1 MNKKNK
7 NYKELP
13 KIIINELESVIENLE
28 GAAELIDEMIRARSY
43 GKLTQVRMGIY
54 RQRNYLN
61 NIKAI
66 CEKVRSSQE
75 F

>member
-13 KIIINELESVIENLE
+13 RIIINELENVIENLE
-28 GAAELIDEMIRARSY
+28 GAAELINDMIRARSY

-61 NIKAI
+61 NIKTI

>member
-28 GAAELIDEMIRARSY
+28 GAVELIDEMIRARSY

-61 NIKAI
+61 NIKTI

>member
-1 MNKKNK
+1 MIKKKN
-7 NYKELP
+7 NYRKLP
-13 KIIINELESVIENLE
+13 KTIILGLEAVMENLE
-28 GAAELIDEMIRARSY
+28 GAAELIDSMRRERRY
-43 GKLTQVRMGIY
+43 GQLSRLRMGIY

>member
-1 MNKKNK
+1 MKKKNK
-7 NYKELP
+7 NYRELP
-13 KIIINELESVIENLE
+13 KTVILGLETVMENLE
-28 GAAELIDEMIRARSY
+28 GAAELIDKMRRARSY
-43 GKLTQVRMGIY
+43 GKLTQVRMDIY

-66 CEKVRSSQE
+66 CEKVKSSQE